1 MKRFQ
6 FPLERVRRWRAGQA
20 ALEELK
26 LEQLHGNLEALR
38 EEKRKMARAR
48 SESEREVLGQASIEA
63 SELESLDAY
72 RLHARNKIRE
82 FENQELQAAAQI
94 EEQRQRVIQ
103 AQRNVELLERL
114 KQKALDAWQAES
126 DREQEN
132 FAAELYLARWTR
144 RR

>member
-6 FPLERVRRWRAGQA
+6 FPLDRVRRWRAGQA

-26 LEQLHGNLEALR
+26 LEQLRGNLEALR
-38 EEKRKMARAR
+38 EEKRNMARER
-48 SESEREVLGQASIEA
+48 SESEREVLGQASMA
-63 SELESLDAY
+63 ATELQSLDAY
-72 RLHARNKIRE
+72 RLHARDKIRE

-114 KQKALDAWQAES
+114 KQKALDAWRVES